1 MSKPGRIY
9 ISGPMTGI
17 EDHNFPAFLVA
28 GERFHKAGW
37 DVVNPADNFGGRTDL
52 PREIYLRSDVAL
64 LAQCDAIA
72 LLPGWEES
80 RGATLEAIIAAEIG
94 LSFFDAFS
102 GMQMEEPPRTSL
114 SAECDMA
121 SVLDTAKSIT
131 GGARQQ
137 DYGHPADDFE
147 RAAQMWTAILSRKL
161 IADQCIAAEDI
172 PLCMIAVKLA
182 RQAHR
187 HKRDNLVDIAGY
199 ARTAAMVAG
208 DE

>member
-17 EDHNFPAFLVA
+17 EAHNFPAFRVA
-28 GERFHKAGW
+28 GERFRKAGW
-37 DVVNPADNFGGRTDL
+37 DVANPAENFGGRTDL
-52 PREIYLRSDVAL
+52 ARETYLRSDVVM

-80 RGATLEAIIAAEIG
+80 RGATLEAVLAAEIG
-94 LSFFDAFS
+94 LKFFDAFS
-102 GMQMEEPPRTSL
+102 GMQMEEPSRTSFW
-114 SAECDMA
+114 AEGGMA
-121 SVLDTAKSIT
+121 SILDTAKSIT
-131 GGARQQ
+131 GGARQR

-147 RAAQMWTAILSRKL
+147 RAALMWTAILSQKL
-161 IADQCIAAEDI
+161 ITNQQISAEDI

-182 RQAHR
+182 RQVHH

>member
-1 MSKPGRIY
+1 MSEPGRIY

-17 EDHNFPAFLVA
+17 EDHNFPAFRVA
-28 GERFHKAGW
+28 GERFRKAGW
-37 DVVNPADNFGGRTDL
+37 DVANPAENFGGRTDL
-52 PREIYLRSDVAL
+52 PREAYLRSDVAM

-80 RGATLEAIIAAEIG
+80 RGATLEAIIATEIG
-94 LSFFDAFS
+94 LSFFDALS
-102 GMQMEEPPRTSL
+102 GMQMEEPPITSF
-114 SAECDMA
+114 SAECGMA
-121 SVLDTAKSIT
+121 SILDTAKSIT
-131 GGARQQ
+131 SGARQQ

-147 RAAQMWTAILSRKL
+147 RTAQMWTAILSRKL
-161 IADQCIAAEDI
+161 IANRCISAEDI